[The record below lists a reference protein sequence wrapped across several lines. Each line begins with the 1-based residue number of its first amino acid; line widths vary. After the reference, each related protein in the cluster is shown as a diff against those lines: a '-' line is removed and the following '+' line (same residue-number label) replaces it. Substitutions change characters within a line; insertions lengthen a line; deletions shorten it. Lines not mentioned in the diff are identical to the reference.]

1 MSRRN
6 LTEKQRRQ
14 RQEFVSGTTGL
25 TSKQPTEH
33 ITEFQQLL
41 QRLGLIEDACH
52 LNEECAAWCR
62 VNRDRRYIP
71 ENVLYRLRVKSL
83 YEEEQAPFS
92 LIDNTLV
99 PEPKPLE
106 ETEVPDEPSQEQ
118 AA

>member
-1 MSRRN
+1 MKR

-14 RQEFVSGTTGL
+14 KQEWVAGTTGQ
-25 TSKQPTEH
+25 TIKSEIQPV
-33 ITEFQQLL
+33 TEFEALL
-41 QRLGLIEDACH
+41 ARLHLVESTCH

-62 VNRDRRYIP
+62 ANRDRRYIP
-71 ENVLYRLRVKSL
+71 ENVLYRLCVKSL

-106 ETEVPDEPSQEQ
+106 ETEVPDEPSEEQ